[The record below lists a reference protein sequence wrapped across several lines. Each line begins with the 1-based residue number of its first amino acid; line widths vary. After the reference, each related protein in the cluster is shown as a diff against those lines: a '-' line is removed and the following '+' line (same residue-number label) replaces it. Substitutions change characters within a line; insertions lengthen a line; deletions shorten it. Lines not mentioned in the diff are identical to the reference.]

1 MTEREKMLA
10 GLPYTAS
17 SPELVEELTN
27 VKMLLH
33 KYNMLLPSDKETM
46 RRMLDELLGA
56 HGERFT
62 ILQPKIGKNAFIGP
76 NVSIYTACHPLN
88 PVERNRAIEW
98 SRGVTIGDNVWI
110 GGSVTICPGVT
121 IGNNV
126 TIGAGSVVVKDIP
139 DNCVAVGNPAR
150 AIKQLSF

>member
-33 KYNMLLPSDKETM
+33 KYNMLLPTDKETM

-62 ILQPKIGKNAFIGP
+62 ILQPFYCDYGKNIIVGEDFFANFGFTVLDEGVVKIGKM
-76 NVSIYTACHPLN
+76 PL
-88 PVERNRAIEW
+88 
-98 SRGVTIGDNVWI
+98 
-110 GGSVTICPGVT
+110 SVRT
-121 IGNNV
+121 
-126 TIGAGSVVVKDIP
+126 
-139 DNCVAVGNPAR
+139 
-150 AIKQLSF
+150 